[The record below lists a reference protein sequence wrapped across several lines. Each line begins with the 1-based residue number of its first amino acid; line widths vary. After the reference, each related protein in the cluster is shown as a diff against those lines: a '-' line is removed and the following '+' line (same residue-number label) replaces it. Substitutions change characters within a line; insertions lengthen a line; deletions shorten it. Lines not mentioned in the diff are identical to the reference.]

1 MIHEA
6 IQNCDG
12 VYRQPGY
19 GSDFQE
25 IQKGLLGK
33 YWNRASELKEAY
45 RKEGRFLTEKEAVQY
60 KEAKTKATLDKAGFS
75 ENVINQMRK
84 DTQGSYGDLV
94 PSTLKMI
101 EYLENRIAKGEKLSP
116 QMIHDAIQNCDG
128 VYRQPGY
135 GSQFQETQKEL
146 LGKYWNRAGELKEA
160 FRTE

>member
-1 MIHEA
+1 
-6 IQNCDG
+6 
-12 VYRQPGY
+12 
-19 GSDFQE
+19 
-25 IQKGLLGK
+25 
-33 YWNRASELKEAY
+33 
-45 RKEGRFLTEKEAVQY
+45 
-60 KEAKTKATLDKAGFS
+60 
-75 ENVINQMRK
+75 MRK

-135 GSQFQETQKEL
+135 GSEFQEIQKGL

-160 FRTE
+160 LGIE